1 MLECSEFQDALTLPL
16 NPTNTFVLIQKSDN
30 NTVSDFFLPKPQY
43 IPPIHTSNY
52 FIIKLQYNDQRKL
65 NCNCIDIVKVYNE
78 ISESNIESKNK
89 DIEFLNNSRINTTH
103 MSYQWYQSKEVI
115 KGFKFLR

>member
-1 MLECSEFQDALTLPL
+1 M
-16 NPTNTFVLIQKSDN
+16 LIQKSDS
-30 NTVSDFFLPKPQY
+30 NTISDFFLPKPQY
-43 IPPIHTSNY
+43 IQTPVQTSNY

-65 NCNCIDIVKVYNE
+65 NCNCINIVKVYNE
-78 ISESNIESKNK
+78 VPESNIESKNN

-103 MSYQWYQSKEVI
+103 VSYQWYQSKEVI